1 MFCIMFSQVETCKLE
16 ARWSTS
22 GVRTSVVCWCRQR
35 RSAIS
40 SKLFVTRET
49 HRETE
54 TETDI
59 QRDKEADKEA
69 EHLDNSSIRAPSLRQ
84 KNIDNPQMRR
94 RKDGEEMIYHFKV
107 CNLIHLHMA
116 GMSTGSLSRSVASVH
131 ANLWTSTKR
140 THRKYITSRQTSP
153 AHVLHSSSPRTH
165 GRPATLAVRPLPR
178 AVTPRPAALAHAGKF
193 IVQSVRLYRVR
204 PWGQS

>member
-1 MFCIMFSQVETCKLE
+1 MVHIRCAHVRCLLVPFS
-16 ARWSTS
+16 
-22 GVRTSVVCWCRQR
+22 QR
-35 RSAIS
+35 RSEIS

-94 RKDGEEMIYHFKV
+94 RKDGEEMMYHFKV
-107 CNLIHLHMA
+107 CDLRHLHMA
-116 GMSTGSLSRSVASVH
+116 GMSTGGLSRSVASVH

-140 THRKYITSRQTSP
+140 AHRKYITSRQTSP
-153 AHVLHSSSPRTH
+153 AHCI
-165 GRPATLAVRPLPR
+165 PASRRGPTDDPQLWTYGPSQGP
-178 AVTPRPAALAHAGKF
+178 
-193 IVQSVRLYRVR
+193 
-204 PWGQS
+204 